1 MSGADH
7 AGRAQQLKM
16 FMTPREITEG
26 YGPHDADRF
35 ITATHQPD
43 GIGQLGERRSIHPLM
58 MAARPE
64 EFGLIQPYTNPDF
77 EGRKEADAYIERWH
91 QSKAKFDRGEGNDP
105 DSGDMYYEAGD
116 FTPGTREHNEW
127 QGYTNPDFTDRE
139 NYLDQWMGMSGIEGL
154 KEDMT
159 EVGFTGDVDSYLD
172 WQEAENYEYQKSQKK
187 FNLKSTHDP
196 STWFER
202 DQQYWKR
209 TLEKAKEPTEELH
222 NAARA
227 EGAPETMSLMP
238 EGLGA
243 FARVEGMGVE
253 KPIVLGLDPEVNVT
267 GSLKRPIWEGE
278 HDLISAYKQKPDVL
292 IPVEHTSRTGSY
304 GSYADAFYP
313 HAERQ
318 EGWEPIIELEKDEI
332 AANADVD
339 RAVREA
345 HLALQS
351 DEGEKA
357 FWDVQ
362 PPKNLPGQ
370 RSLFD

>member
-1 MSGADH
+1 MTMFEH
-7 AGRAQQLKM
+7 ASKSEQLKM
-16 FMTPREITEG
+16 FMTPREIMEN
-26 YGPHDADRF
+26 YGPHDADRW

-43 GIGQLGERRSIHPLM
+43 GIGRLGDQTSRHPLM

-64 EFGLIQPYTNPDF
+64 EFGLIPRYSNSNF
-77 EGRKEADAYIERWH
+77 EGRKEADEYAERWRAT
-91 QSKAKFDRGEGNDP
+91 KAKHDRGEALIEGQDA
-105 DSGDMYYEAGD
+105 YYEAGD
-116 FTPGTREHNEW
+116 YAPGTREHNEW

-227 EGAPETMSLMP
+227 EGEPETMSLMP

-253 KPIVLGLDPEVNVT
+253 DPIVLGLDPEVNVT

-370 RSLFD
+370 MSLFD